1 MTALCTVAS
10 CKLRLLV
17 PLIERALN
25 RSPRTTVLL
34 GLLLVA
40 GVTTACSSAPVAT
53 AGVAPTAET
62 RTPDQVI
69 RATTLADPAS
79 MNALSGARFRP
90 GAAAA
95 AATILAGHPTGDL
108 LWAATW
114 VYASVG
120 TDPAVLTP
128 LLADPDPTIRL
139 IAASAVMSLGD
150 RSGFGVIAAS
160 LPMAD
165 PLRGSEPIM
174 SIGGFAATRLE
185 RYVTAASAPMPPA
198 TDTDAD
204 AGTYGADWTA
214 WLADHQGALR
224 FDAGS
229 GTWSAP

>member
-1 MTALCTVAS
+1 MAS

-17 PLIERALN
+17 LLIERAVN

-40 GVTTACSSAPVAT
+40 GVTAGCSSAPAT
-53 AGVAPTAET
+53 TANAART
-62 RTPDQVI
+62 ADARTPDQVI
-69 RATTLADPAS
+69 RATTIADPAS
-79 MNALSGARFRP
+79 MNALSGTRFRP

-120 TDPAVLTP
+120 ADAAVLTP

-139 IAASAVMSLGD
+139 IAASALMSLGD
-150 RSGFGVIAAS
+150 RSGFSVIAAS
-160 LPMAD
+160 LPVAD
-165 PLRGSEPIM
+165 PMRGSEPVI
-174 SIGGFAATRLE
+174 SIGAFASTRLE
-185 RYVTAASAPMPPA
+185 RYVTAAGVPAPP
-198 TDTDAD
+198 TIDAD
-204 AGTYGADWTA
+204 ADAVVYAADWAA

-224 FDAGS
+224 FDVGS
-229 GTWSAP
+229 GTWTAP